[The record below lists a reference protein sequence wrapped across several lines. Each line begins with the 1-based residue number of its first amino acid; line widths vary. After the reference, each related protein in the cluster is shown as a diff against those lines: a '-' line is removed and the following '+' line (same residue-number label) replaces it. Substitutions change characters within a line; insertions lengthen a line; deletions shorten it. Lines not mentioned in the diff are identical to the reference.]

1 MSQTFDPVEHPSRP
15 VDTKERILD
24 AAERLFATN
33 GFEST
38 SLRQI
43 TAEANANLAA
53 VNYHF
58 QTKEAL
64 TRAVMLR
71 RLGPINQRRLDL
83 LDAIEFAAGDGELC
97 LEEVMRAFILPVM
110 EAREA
115 DPNARYLPKLMG
127 RVMAEPRSWPRETMQ
142 AELAPIVARFGAALR
157 RAFPNGNLGEMLW
170 AMHFGIGSMAHFLVA
185 GELMQFLSDG
195 RADIDDYPAVTE
207 RLVRFICGGMRTLA
221 AQNKEA
227 AR

>member
-1 MSQTFDPVEHPSRP
+1 MSQTFDPVEQVSRT

-24 AAERLFATN
+24 AAERLFAAN

-58 QTKEAL
+58 QSKESL
-64 TRAVMLR
+64 TRAVLLR
-71 RLGPINQRRLDL
+71 RLGPINQRRTDL
-83 LDAIEFAAGDGELC
+83 LDAIEFAAGDGPLEL
-97 LEEVMRAFILPVM
+97 EDVMRAFILPVM

-115 DPNARYLPKLMG
+115 DVRTRCLPKIMG
-127 RVMAEPRSWPRETMQ
+127 RVLSEPGGWPMKAFQ
-142 AELAPIVARFGAALR
+142 AEMSQQVARFGAAFQ
-157 RAFPNGNLGEMLW
+157 RACPGAPVGEIFW
-170 AMHFGIGSMAHFLVA
+170 GMHFGIGSMAHFLLA
-185 GELMQFLSDG
+185 GELLTFLTG
-195 RADIDDYPAVTE
+195 GQADPEDYPAATD
-207 RLVRFICGGMRTLA
+207 RLVRFVCGGMRAMAVQT
-221 AQNKEA
+221 KEA